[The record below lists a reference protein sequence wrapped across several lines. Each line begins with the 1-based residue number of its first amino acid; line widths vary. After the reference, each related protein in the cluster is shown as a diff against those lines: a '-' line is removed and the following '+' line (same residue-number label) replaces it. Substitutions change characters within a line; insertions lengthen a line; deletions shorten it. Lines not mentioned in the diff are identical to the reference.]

1 MDTKKILLVLTAVM
15 VLAFAGYSVSRMENS
30 PVDSTMQSIALSGTY
45 VCLPYVDPSKDPSKE
60 CKFGLKTDDGVYY
73 AVNFGASASAME
85 EFQNRKHIIA
95 KGFVVPK
102 EALNT
107 DQWVPYN
114 MKGIFT
120 ITERQDNIAPQG
132 KLNINVICEG
142 ALAYMTFTDGESAE
156 KFVTECKDGKHPEV
170 IEQYKAQMG
179 LGDGA
184 AI

>member
-1 MDTKKILLVLTAVM
+1 MDTKKILFVLTAVT
-15 VLAFAGYSVSRMENS
+15 VLAFIGYSVSYMS
-30 PVDSTMQSIALSGTY
+30 DKPVDSTMQTVTFSGTY
-45 VCLPYVDPSKDPSKE
+45 TCLPYVDPSKDPSKE

-85 EFQNRKHIIA
+85 EFQSRKHITA

-102 EALNT
+102 EALST
-107 DQWVPYN
+107 DQWMPYN
-114 MKGIFT
+114 MKGVFT
-120 ITERQDNIAPQG
+120 ITEMQDNIAPQG
-132 KLNINVICEG
+132 KLNINGICEG
-142 ALAYMTFTDGESAE
+142 ALAYMTFADGASAE
-156 KFVTECKDGKHPEV
+156 KFVAECKDGKHPEV